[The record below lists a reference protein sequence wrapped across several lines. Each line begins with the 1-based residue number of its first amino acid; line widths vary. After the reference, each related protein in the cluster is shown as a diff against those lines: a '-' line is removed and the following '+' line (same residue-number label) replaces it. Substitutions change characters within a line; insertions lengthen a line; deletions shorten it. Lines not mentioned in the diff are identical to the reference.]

1 MLCQQCKAKQATVS
15 MYANINGGGKQLSL
29 CNDCANIVNQLVAVN
44 VKSDSRNI
52 SSNSNIKC
60 RCGATFNELL
70 NSGLCGCSECYRVFA
85 DDINMSIMRLQGGA
99 NHCGKTI
106 YSKSLPPSIEQ
117 IEQPQLSLQQQ
128 LELALQQERYIDA
141 QRISDLIKELSD
153 E

>member
-44 VKSDSRNI
+44 IKSDSRNI
-52 SSNSNIKC
+52 SSKSNIKC
-60 RCGATFNELL
+60 RCGATINELV

-85 DDINMSIMRLQGGA
+85 DDINMSTMRLQGGA
-99 NHCGKTI
+99 THCGKTI
-106 YSKSLPPSIEQ
+106 YNISQPNIEQ
-117 IEQPQLSLQQQ
+117 INEPQLSLQQQ
-128 LELALQQERYIDA
+128 LELALQQERYLDA
-141 QRISDLIKELSD
+141 QRISDMIKELSD